1 MELSAMGASEVLA
14 SIAGQVS
21 AEKAAELSVQVN
33 AKLLGDAL
41 ETQKEVAAALL
52 QSLGLGCNVD
62 LLV

>member
-1 MELSAMGASEVLA
+1 MELSSMGGGDVLA

-41 ETQKEVAAALL
+41 ETQKQLAAALL
-52 QSLGLGCNVD
+52 QSLGLGRNVD
-62 LLV
+62 ILV

>member
-1 MELSAMGASEVLA
+1 MELSSMGGSDVLA

-41 ETQKEVAAALL
+41 ETQKQLAAALL
-52 QSLGLGCNVD
+52 QSLGLGRNVD
-62 LLV
+62 ILV

>member
-1 MELSAMGASEVLA
+1 MELSSMGGSEVFA
-14 SIAGQVS
+14 SIAGQMS

-52 QSLGLGCNVD
+52 QSLGLGRNVD